1 MALPSESLNTGINN
15 YKQIYIYTYVQTYIH
30 TCTGIH
36 ANMSVYFCVCVHM
49 YIHTSLCVYTYT
61 YIYRQI
67 DSGTI
72 KKKVQS
78 KVSHSSAPTI
88 GPTCSGTTSTLCLL
102 AFPKIL
108 NLGFK
113 ILRCRL
119 DGSGFEVWVFGA
131 FLHATATTDVSPLV
145 RSQSTMERSVRKANP
160 VEPEQRIMHRS
171 RLVPQGR

>member
-1 MALPSESLNTGINN
+1 MYRHTCKHVCLFLCLCT
-15 YKQIYIYTYVQTYIH
+15 YVYTYI
-30 TCTGIH
+30 
-36 ANMSVYFCVCVHM
+36 
-49 YIHTSLCVYTYT
+49 SLCVYIYI

-119 DGSGFEVWVFGA
+119 DGSGFEVWVFGT

-171 RLVPQGR
+171 RLVPQGK

>member
-1 MALPSESLNTGINN
+1 M
-15 YKQIYIYTYVQTYIH
+15 YKRTYIH
-30 TCTGIH
+30 VQAYMQTCLFIFVF
-36 ANMSVYFCVCVHM
+36 VYICI
-49 YIHTSLCVYTYT
+49 YIHLSVCIHIHI

-171 RLVPQGR
+171 RLVPQGK

>member
-1 MALPSESLNTGINN
+1 
-15 YKQIYIYTYVQTYIH
+15 
-30 TCTGIH
+30 
-36 ANMSVYFCVCVHM
+36 MSVYFCVCVHM

>member
-1 MALPSESLNTGINN
+1 MYRHTCKHVCLFLCLCT
-15 YKQIYIYTYVQTYIH
+15 YVYTYI
-30 TCTGIH
+30 
-36 ANMSVYFCVCVHM
+36 
-49 YIHTSLCVYTYT
+49 SLCVYIYI

-171 RLVPQGR
+171 RLVPQGK

>member
-1 MALPSESLNTGINN
+1 MYRHTCKHVCLFLCLCT
-15 YKQIYIYTYVQTYIH
+15 YVYTYI
-30 TCTGIH
+30 
-36 ANMSVYFCVCVHM
+36 
-49 YIHTSLCVYTYT
+49 SLCVYIYI

-171 RLVPQGR
+171 RLVPQGKWVSKGYWPTASGSGV

>member
-1 MALPSESLNTGINN
+1 
-15 YKQIYIYTYVQTYIH
+15 
-30 TCTGIH
+30 
-36 ANMSVYFCVCVHM
+36 MSVYFCVCVHM

-171 RLVPQGR
+171 RLVPQGK